1 MENLDLVILT
11 LVVVIL
17 YLGFA
22 ITLYKS
28 SKDSRPDD
36 QQ

>member
-1 MENLDLVILT
+1 MENLDLIILT
-11 LVVVIL
+11 SVVVIL

-28 SKDSRPDD
+28 SKDPRSDND
-36 QQ
+36 Q

>member
-1 MENLDLVILT
+1 MENLDLIILT
-11 LVVVIL
+11 IVVVIL

-28 SKDSRPDD
+28 SKDPRSDSD
-36 QQ
+36 Q

>member
-1 MENLDLVILT
+1 MENLDLIILT

-22 ITLYKS
+22 VTLYKS
-28 SKDSRPDD
+28 SKDPRPDNE
-36 QQ
+36 Q